1 MLLWM
6 RFSYV
11 VYGFALCSQCL
22 CGQATC
28 DKLRESDMSAKLDTS
43 MTADELSKII
53 RQRRSL
59 RRYQAAPVPSEY
71 IAQILEAGVWA
82 PSAHNR
88 QPWRFAV
95 ISMAATKTRLAREM
109 GARLRRDL
117 AADGLPP
124 ALIDADVG
132 RSYQRI
138 TEAPILLL
146 LCMSLRDMDEYGD
159 ERRDAHER
167 AMAQQSAA
175 MAGQNILLMAASLG
189 LGACWMCAPLF
200 CQELVAEVLDLP
212 ADWEPQGL
220 ITLGFPAQ
228 QRQRSREAWETRTIW
243 R

>member
-1 MLLWM
+1 
-6 RFSYV
+6 
-11 VYGFALCSQCL
+11 
-22 CGQATC
+22 
-28 DKLRESDMSAKLDTS
+28 MSANLDP
-43 MTADELSKII
+43 TAQAAELSKII

-59 RRYQAAPVPSEY
+59 RRYQAAPVPGEY

-88 QPWRFAV
+88 QPWRFVV
-95 ISMAATKTRLAREM
+95 IDQAATKARLALEM

-117 AADGLPP
+117 AADGLPQ

-138 TEAPILLL
+138 TEAPLLLL
-146 LCMSLRDMDEYGD
+146 LCMSLEDMDDYGD
-159 ERRDAHER
+159 ERRNEHER

-200 CQELVAEVLDLP
+200 CQELVAKVLDLP
-212 ADWEPQGL
+212 AAWQPQGL

-228 QRQRSREAWETRTIW
+228 QRERSRESWETRTIW

>member
-1 MLLWM
+1 MSRNTDPLT
-6 RFSYV
+6 
-11 VYGFALCSQCL
+11 
-22 CGQATC
+22 QA
-28 DKLRESDMSAKLDTS
+28 A
-43 MTADELSKII
+43 ELSKII
-53 RQRRSL
+53 QQRRSL
-59 RRYQAAPVPSEY
+59 RRYQATPVPSEF

-95 ISMAATKTRLAREM
+95 ISQAATKARLAREM

-117 AADGLPP
+117 GADGLPQ

-138 TEAPILLL
+138 TEAPLLLL
-146 LCMSLRDMDEYGD
+146 LCMSLQDMDEYGD
-159 ERRDAHER
+159 ERRDACER

-200 CQELVAEVLDLP
+200 CQELVAKVLDLP
-212 ADWEPQGL
+212 PDWEPQGL

-228 QRQRSREAWETRTIW
+228 QRRRGRESWEMRTIW